1 MQRFSVRLRALA
13 LAFVAPLVIALSAA
27 SNPPCPS
34 DVDGNEVVDFGDV
47 ALVLLD
53 FGACPVAAPALTSV
67 SPAFGPTAGGTTIT
81 ITGTALTNTNAVTVR
96 GNAAT
101 SVVVVS
107 DTTVTAITPPGSI
120 GAANVQ
126 VTTPEGTATISGGFT
141 YGNTPPPPAWGTV
154 LEQSPN
160 AAVVYDASL
169 RAAIIATGLPWRVR
183 DNGTG
188 IEMVLI
194 PPGSYQR
201 GCSPSQQT
209 TCWSNEHLVH
219 QVTITQA
226 FYLARTE
233 VTQSQW
239 VSKMGSNPSYF
250 QIATPEVPA
259 SSVPDR
265 PVERVSWDDIQPF
278 CNNNGLRLPT
288 EAEWEYAYR
297 AGTSTAFHGW
307 PANPTGTND
316 DAQRADIAWDYIN
329 SSNQTRP
336 VGGKA
341 ANGFGLYDMSGNVY
355 EWVGGWWGYY
365 SSEPQIDP
373 TGPGSGSDRTVRGG
387 RYSGGPETC
396 RASSRDSRPPD
407 RRNDGIGFRVA
418 RTP

>member
-1 MQRFSVRLRALA
+1 MLERLRITVLA
-13 LAFVAPLVIALSAA
+13 TLTAGGLCVSRVFASA
-27 SNPPCPS
+27 SCPP
-34 DVDGNEVVDFGDV
+34 DVDGDRVVDFGDVAIALLDFGGCVGCASDLDGSGVVDFGDV
-47 ALVLLD
+47 ALLL
-53 FGACPVAAPALTSV
+53 LQ
-67 SPAFGPTAGGTTIT
+67 FGPC
-81 ITGTALTNTNAVTVR
+81 
-96 GNAAT
+96 
-101 SVVVVS
+101 SS
-107 DTTVTAITPPGSI
+107 W
-120 GAANVQ
+120 
-126 VTTPEGTATISGGFT
+126 
-141 YGNTPPPPAWGTV
+141 YTV
-154 LEQSPN
+154 LEQNPDPV
-160 AAVVYDASL
+160 VVYEAGF
-169 RAAIIATGLPWRVR
+169 RAAIIATELPWRVR
-183 DNGTG
+183 DNATG

-209 TCWSNEHLVH
+209 TCWSNEYLVH
-219 QVTITQA
+219 QVTLTQA
-226 FYLARTE
+226 FYLGRTE

-259 SSVPDR
+259 ISVPNR

-288 EAEWEYAYR
+288 EAEWEYACR

-316 DAQRADIAWDYIN
+316 DAQRADIAWDYSN

-355 EWVGGWWGYY
+355 EWVGDRWGFY
-365 SSEPQIDP
+365 SSGPQTDP

-396 RASSRDSRPPD
+396 RASSRDNRPPD